1 MGSEIIYKYF
11 PNLTSWHKSRFDAL
25 EELYATWNDKINV
38 ISRKDIEH
46 LYEHHVLHSLAIA
59 KFIQFTPGTKIL
71 DVGTGGGFPGLPLA
85 ILFPDVSFHLA
96 DSVGKKIKVVREIA
110 NSLELK
116 NIDLEAERVEN
127 IKVKVDFVVSRALTR
142 FPQIVNWV
150 QKNIARE
157 QKNSIPNGI
166 IYLKGEDI
174 AEEQKEYGE
183 MLSNISIESYF
194 KEEYFRTKKLIYL
207 PH

>member
-11 PNLTSWHKSRFDAL
+11 SNLSSLQKYKFDAL
-25 EELYATWNDKINV
+25 EELYATWNEKVNV

-85 ILFPDVSFHLA
+85 ILFPEVSFHLA
-96 DSVGKKIKVVREIA
+96 DSVGKKIKVVRDIV
-110 NSLELK
+110 NSLKLK
-116 NIDLEAERVEN
+116 NIALEAERVEKIN
-127 IKVKVDFVVSRALTR
+127 VKADFVVSRAVTR
-142 FPQIVNWV
+142 FPKFVSWV
-150 QKNIARE
+150 QKNIRRE
-157 QKNSIPNGI
+157 QKNSVPNGI

-174 AEEQKEYGE
+174 EEELKEFGAR
-183 MLSNISIESYF
+183 LTIISIESYF
-194 KEEYFRTKKLIYL
+194 EEEFFRRKKLIYL